1 MTIQEPVLPPRKRRQ
16 KPADDAKQV
25 VIPIS
30 DTMAERILVSC
41 NAATAELQK
50 LNTAMD
56 KLLGATGEAV
66 IPAVHELADKLI
78 AFLDTADDFDER
90 EEENEH
96 GDGGYGEGGADDE
109 PSLGASETMNQERAW
124 RNTGSRDDCEL
135 QDEDGDELDKL
146 EACDLDIS
154 GEADGATGGCV
165 DDEPSLGSLDSRVSQ
180 LRWSAPDRP
189 VLWPNQDMELDEA
202 EHEVGIEDLP
212 HDAKEGV

>member
-96 GDGGYGEGGADDE
+96 GDGSADDE

-124 RNTGSRDDCEL
+124 RNTGHATTASFKTRM
-135 QDEDGDELDKL
+135 
-146 EACDLDIS
+146 ATSSIS
-154 GEADGATGGCV
+154 
-165 DDEPSLGSLDSRVSQ
+165 
-180 LRWSAPDRP
+180 
-189 VLWPNQDMELDEA
+189 
-202 EHEVGIEDLP
+202 
-212 HDAKEGV
+212 